1 MGAFQGVHGGEEKN
15 HNSSLGGCYIPRHL
29 PRSTGANEVRVV
41 RVVRVV
47 WEIRSGRIGLVGW
60 HVVLEIS

>member
-29 PRSTGANEVRVV
+29 PRSTGASVV